1 MPSEGDH
8 PVRRLAEWLLQ
19 DYEAFLEH
27 WRRYLVRYEE
37 VQHIPFP
44 TQAERQ
50 KAAALLCREREI
62 LDQWEAMLREAF
74 PLTNA
79 MIQEVWE
86 GQIRQEVK
94 GLDEELRQLK
104 REWDSR
110 DK

>member
-1 MPSEGDH
+1 MSRGEEH
-8 PVRRLAEWLLQ
+8 PVRRLAEWLLR

-27 WRRYLVRYEE
+27 WRRPLARYEE

-44 TQAERQ
+44 TQVEAQ
-50 KAAALLCREREI
+50 KAAALLHRERKS

-86 GQIRQEVK
+86 GQIRQEVE
-94 GLDEELRQLK
+94 GLDEALRQLK

-110 DK
+110 DT